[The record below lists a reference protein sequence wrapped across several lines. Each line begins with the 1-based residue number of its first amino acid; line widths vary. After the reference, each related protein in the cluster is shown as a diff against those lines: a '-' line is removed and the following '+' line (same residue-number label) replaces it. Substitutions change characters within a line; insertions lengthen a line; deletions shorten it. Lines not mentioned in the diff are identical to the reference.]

1 MCGIGGI
8 VYLDKSKPVDEEE
21 LRRIC
26 GTMLHRGPDD
36 EGCVIDHHVGLA
48 MRRLNVIDL
57 LTGRQ
62 PISNEDGSIWIV
74 FNGEIYNF
82 RELRKQLEKKGHK
95 FSSNSDTETIVHL
108 YEEHG
113 TDCVKQLNGM
123 FAFAIWDKAKQTL
136 LLARDRLGVKP
147 LYYFLDGQ
155 RLIFG
160 SELKA
165 ILACDNIPRRIDLEA
180 LDSFLTSEYV
190 PAPLS
195 IFQGIKKL
203 PAAHILVLSKEKV
216 FIDRYWDLTFTRSTG
231 REEDLSERLY
241 ELLKECVRIRLTSDV
256 PFGAFLSGG
265 VDSSAIV
272 SIMSEI
278 IGQPVKTFSIGFD
291 DPSYNELKYAGLV
304 AQQFNTD
311 HHESI
316 VRPNIVD
323 LVYSLIR
330 YLDEPFADVSVF
342 PTYLISKLARE
353 HVTVVLS
360 GDGGDELFA
369 GYEWYVAQK
378 IASYYRQLPG
388 AVRNR
393 WLVSFIDRVP
403 PSSRKKGLINKLKR
417 FIEGAA
423 LPESLEH
430 FRWSIFATEETKER
444 LYTEDL
450 KRSLIGCDSYRR
462 LFDQLQSSR
471 DTDSLWRQQVA
482 DIRTY
487 LADDILV
494 KVDRMS
500 MANSLEARSPFLD
513 YRLVE
518 FATSLPAHL
527 KLNGLQTKYLLKRCM
542 ASKLPRN
549 ILVRRKEGFSIPMKN
564 WLKHELRPLMS
575 DLLSPGRIKQ
585 QGLFNVGHIQK
596 LIGNHL
602 KGVENNSH
610 QIWPLMMFQIWQD
623 SYLNQQA

>member
-8 VYLDKSKPVDEEE
+8 VYLDQSRPVDQEE
-21 LRRIC
+21 LRRMC

-57 LTGRQ
+57 ITGRQ
-62 PISNEDGSIWIV
+62 PISNEDGRIWIV

-82 RELRKQLEKKGHK
+82 RELRRQLEQQGHK
-95 FSSNSDTETIVHL
+95 FATSSDTETIVHL

-123 FAFAIWDKAKQTL
+123 FAFAIWDNTKHTL

-147 LYYFLDGQ
+147 LYYFLDNQ

-165 ILACDNIPRRIDLEA
+165 ILACDNIPRQIDLEA
-180 LDSFLTSEYV
+180 LDSYLTCEYV
-190 PAPLS
+190 PTPLS

-203 PAAHILVLSKEKV
+203 PAAHTLVLSKDKV
-216 FIDRYWDLTFTRSTG
+216 VIDRYWDLTFTRTLD
-231 REEDLSERLY
+231 RENDLSERLY
-241 ELLKECVRIRLTSDV
+241 ELLEDCVRIRLTSDV
-256 PFGAFLSGG
+256 PLGAFLSGG

-272 SIMSEI
+272 CIMSEI
-278 IGQPVKTFSIGFD
+278 MGRPVKTLSIGFD
-291 DPSYNELKYAGLV
+291 DPSYNELKYARLI
-304 AQQFNTD
+304 AHQFNTD
-311 HHESI
+311 HHEWI
-316 VRPNIVD
+316 IRPNIVD
-323 LVYSLIR
+323 LVYNLIK

-342 PTYLISKLARE
+342 PTYLVSKLARE
-353 HVTVVLS
+353 HVTVALS

-369 GYEWYVAQK
+369 GYEWYVAEK
-378 IASYYRQLPG
+378 IASYYRHLPD
-388 AVRNR
+388 AVRNN
-393 WLVSFIDRVP
+393 LVSFFDWVP
-403 PSSRKKGLINKLKR
+403 PSGRKKGLINRLKR

-430 FRWSIFATEETKER
+430 FRWSIFATEESKEL
-444 LYTEDL
+444 LYNEDL
-450 KRSLIGCDSYRR
+450 KRSVVHFNSYRR
-462 LFDQLQSSR
+462 LSDRLHSNGN
-471 DTDSLWRQQVA
+471 TDSLWRQQVA

-487 LADDILV
+487 LADDIMV

-542 ASKLPRN
+542 ASKLPRSV
-549 ILVRRKEGFSIPMKN
+549 LVRRKEGFSIPMKN
-564 WLKHELRPLMS
+564 WLKHELRPLML
-575 DLLSPGRIKQ
+575 DLLSPERIKKQ
-585 QGLFNVGHIQK
+585 DLFNVCHIQN
-596 LIGNHL
+596 LIGDHL
-602 KGVENNSH
+602 KGVANNSH
-610 QIWPLMMFQIWQD
+610 QIWSLMMFQIWQD
-623 SYLNQQA
+623 SYLHQRA